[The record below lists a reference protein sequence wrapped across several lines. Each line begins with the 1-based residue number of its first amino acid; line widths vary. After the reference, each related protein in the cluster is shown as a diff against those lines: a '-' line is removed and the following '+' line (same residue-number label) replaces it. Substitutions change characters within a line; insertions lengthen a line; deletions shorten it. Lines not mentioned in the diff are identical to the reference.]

1 MLTLIMMVPE
11 QFGKVMIPLLG
22 LDLERWAAALLLDLR
37 NVFLHVLNVC
47 LLWRDL
53 ACELELCDI
62 VPTDLDVSLY
72 ELKTDEVAQIDIC
85 LCDDFLMVL
94 VFI

>member
-1 MLTLIMMVPE
+1 MMMPE
-11 QFGKVMIPLLG
+11 QVGKVMRSLLL
-22 LDLERWAAALLLDLR
+22 LDLERWAAILLLDLR

-53 ACELELCDI
+53 ACKLELCDI
-62 VPTDLDVSLY
+62 VSTDLDVSLY

-85 LCDDFLMVL
+85 LCDDFLMAL
-94 VFI
+94 VIL